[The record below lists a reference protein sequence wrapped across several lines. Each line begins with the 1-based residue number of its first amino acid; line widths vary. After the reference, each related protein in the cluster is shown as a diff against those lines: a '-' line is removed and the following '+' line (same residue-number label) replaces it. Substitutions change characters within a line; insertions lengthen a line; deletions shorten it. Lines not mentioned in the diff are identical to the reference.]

1 MNTCSLR
8 KPYPEIV
15 VTPQQ
20 RQEAATGRG
29 VPCDSEAVAQERTFG
44 VTRKW
49 TEKHETILGD
59 APVRAQTRLLA
70 ALRKPAK
77 VKRDRSLCRSPK
89 SLAVL
94 LIFPVFAASSGLA
107 RAGGL
112 YVHEFGTPSMG
123 TASAGAQAVAT
134 DASTAGHNP
143 AGMTR
148 IDGNQFM
155 LAGGLLY
162 SDVHFDRDPATPV
175 LGSSG
180 GDAGGFAPILGSYYV
195 RTISDRWRFG
205 FATFTLVGAALDYE
219 DGWAGR
225 YQCQEVSILTVTF
238 NPTLACKLSDEL
250 SVAAGVGAMYG
261 ELELE
266 AAIPLGPLP
275 DGKAEIDGDDWAY
288 GWNLGLLY
296 EMTEYTRFGAIYWSN
311 MDLEFSGDAKI
322 SPIGAAAAIDTDLPM
337 AQFIRG
343 GFYHDLNDK
352 WAVLGTV
359 SWEEWSRLDNVN
371 ISSSRGTTPIP
382 KNWDDTWQ
390 YALGFHYRPNNKW
403 LLQTGISYDTSP
415 TSPGDRT
422 ADMPIDQ
429 QIRYAVGGQ
438 YEWSETFSIGGSFEY
453 VDLGSA
459 KINRPALIGEYDR
472 NAIFAL
478 GVNANWKF

>member
-1 MNTCSLR
+1 MS
-8 KPYPEIV
+8 
-15 VTPQQ
+15 
-20 RQEAATGRG
+20 
-29 VPCDSEAVAQERTFG
+29 
-44 VTRKW
+44 
-49 TEKHETILGD
+49 
-59 APVRAQTRLLA
+59 
-70 ALRKPAK
+70 
-77 VKRDRSLCRSPK
+77 
-89 SLAVL
+89 
-94 LIFPVFAASSGLA
+94 A

-148 IDGNQFM
+148 IEGNQFM

-180 GDAGGFAPILGSYYV
+180 GDAGDFAPMLGSYYV
-195 RTISDRWRFG
+195 RTISERWRFG
-205 FATFTLVGAALDYE
+205 FASFTLVGAALDYE
-219 DGWAGR
+219 DDWAGR
-225 YQCQEVSILTVTF
+225 YQCQEVSILTVSF
-238 NPTLACKLSDEL
+238 NPTLAYKLSDEL

-261 ELELE
+261 ELDLE
-266 AAIPLGPLP
+266 AAIPLGPFP
-275 DGKAEIDGDDWAY
+275 DGKAEIDGDDWTY

-296 EMTEYTRFGAIYWSN
+296 EMTEYTRLGVLYWSN

-322 SPIGAAAAIDTDLPM
+322 SPIGARASIDTDLPLP
-337 AQFIRG
+337 QLIRG

-371 ISSSRGTTPIP
+371 LSTSRGTTPIP

-415 TSPGDRT
+415 TSPSDRT
-422 ADMPIDQ
+422 ADMPVDQ

-438 YEWSETFSIGGSFEY
+438 YKWSETFSIGGAFEY
-453 VDLGSA
+453 IDLGSA
-459 KINRPALIGEYDR
+459 KINSPTLIGEYDR

-478 GVNANWKF
+478 GLNANWKF